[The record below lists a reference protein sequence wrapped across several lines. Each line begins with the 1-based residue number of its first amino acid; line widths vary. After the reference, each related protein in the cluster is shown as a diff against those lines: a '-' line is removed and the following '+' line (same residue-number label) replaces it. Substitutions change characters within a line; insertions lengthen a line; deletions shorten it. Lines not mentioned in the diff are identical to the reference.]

1 MTSRKPGTRLKA
13 KRKKLS
19 PLGEVERETKN
30 ILRLKVEIA
39 RTFWD
44 LGKSLDRVNE
54 NELYLAAGCRSFEGY
69 LRKEVKIGRS
79 NAYRLIEMS
88 RKFTKATALRHG
100 QEKLMGMIE
109 YAKATP
115 EDDRPIDVARYEI
128 EVRSPSG
135 KITTKPFKEATA
147 NELKRG
153 ASRLR
158 RREKRLLSEATV
170 QISPGAAKKTRE
182 SMSLFLSNANQ
193 LLRKMQPRPCLEMS
207 AVEQGADP
215 TVSLKLS
222 NLALSRLAEVFALLA
237 QAAVL
242 GIVSEAVGET
252 LKTLKE

>member
-115 EDDRPIDVARYEI
+115 EDDRRSSHRRGQ
-128 EVRSPSG
+128 VRDRGPQ
-135 KITTKPFKEATA
+135 PV
-147 NELKRG
+147 LKDYDK
-153 ASRLR
+153 AL
-158 RREKRLLSEATV
+158 
-170 QISPGAAKKTRE
+170 
-182 SMSLFLSNANQ
+182 
-193 LLRKMQPRPCLEMS
+193 
-207 AVEQGADP
+207 QGC
-215 TVSLKLS
+215 
-222 NLALSRLAEVFALLA
+222 NRQRA
-237 QAAVL
+237 QARRIPAAPQ
-242 GIVSEAVGET
+242 GEASAI
-252 LKTLKE
+252 